1 MEELVKMTRKYIVYN
16 PGTGENTYADT
27 EQAARELFLQ
37 NLVDF
42 AAPYFH
48 DTPYTIADIDDEGVE
63 TTYRSSTNWCYSYV
77 QR

>member
-1 MEELVKMTRKYIVYN
+1 MTRKYIVYN
-16 PGTGENTYADT
+16 PGTGENTYVES

-48 DTPYTIADIDDEGVE
+48 DTPYTIADIDDAGVE
-63 TTYRSSTNWCYSYV
+63 TTSPSGVTLANILLNT
-77 QR
+77 